1 MLAADATRVGIYF
14 KNTPLEKFD
23 GSAAEIT
30 AKNKRFDRCFLP
42 YPDRATEIYTTQR
55 KMIEQ
60 KITEASFHMRTNM
73 PSSNGF
79 LAQRSLSEEQVNLRN
94 NQLLEVF
101 PEEGSALLQRL
112 YEISVSECQ
121 RVATTKLFYLL
132 SFDTTVRSLLP
143 VCLIQPLERLCN
155 NIHPKNLEEFLG
167 NICCVNPTLGN
178 FVNSFYIE
186 ENRTLDTDVLDYGQV
201 TI

>member
-1 MLAADATRVGIYF
+1 
-14 KNTPLEKFD
+14 
-23 GSAAEIT
+23 
-30 AKNKRFDRCFLP
+30 
-42 YPDRATEIYTTQR
+42 
-55 KMIEQ
+55 MIEQ

-73 PSSNGF
+73 SSSNGF

-121 RVATTKLFYLL
+121 RVATTKIFYLL